1 MLVVGAWDCS
11 VTVGEVER
19 RGFRVIVRVADEAAE
34 DEAGAAR
41 LAGRRGCGGFGRRG
55 RVYC

>member
-11 VTVGEVER
+11 VTAGEVER
-19 RGFRVIVRVADEAAE
+19 RGFSAIVRVSDEPVE

>member
-1 MLVVGAWDCS
+1 MLVVGACDCS

-19 RGFRVIVRVADEAAE
+19 RGFSAIVRVANETAE
-34 DEAGAAR
+34 DEVGAAR